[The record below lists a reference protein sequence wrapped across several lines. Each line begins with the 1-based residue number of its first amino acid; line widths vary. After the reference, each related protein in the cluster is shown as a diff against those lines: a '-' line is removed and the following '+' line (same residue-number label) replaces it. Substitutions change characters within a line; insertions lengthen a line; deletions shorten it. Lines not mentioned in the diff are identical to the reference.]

1 MLQCFKSKEKSYF
14 LLDTIYGRKHR
25 NNVLVLFDRKCYNT
39 LNVDVAT
46 LTEYG

>member
-1 MLQCFKSKEKSYF
+1 MLQWFKSKEKSYF

-39 LNVDVAT
+39 LEEE
-46 LTEYG
+46 L